1 MPTFF
6 QTSIGP
12 VEGRN
17 NGPQKDQAQVKAKF
31 LLASLKRL
39 PSVEQRDHLLARCTA

>member
-12 VEGRN
+12 VEVRN
-17 NGPQKDQAQVKAKF
+17 N
-31 LLASLKRL
+31 RL
-39 PSVEQRDHLLARCTA
+39 RMTEWSWSPRFCWHP